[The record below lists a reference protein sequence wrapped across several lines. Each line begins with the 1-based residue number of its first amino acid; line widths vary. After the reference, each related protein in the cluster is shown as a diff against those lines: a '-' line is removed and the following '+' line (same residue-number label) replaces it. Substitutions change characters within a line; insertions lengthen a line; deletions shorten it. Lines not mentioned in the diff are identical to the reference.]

1 MSSLN
6 KVDIKRCVITPAD
19 SAGSVNLEDLEKT
32 NSHDYAEN
40 KSVVHVDYFE
50 DILSPSITVY
60 VHISETNNILS
71 KLEGGESK
79 GVRGY
84 ELSLIHISEPTRPY

>member
-32 NSHDYAEN
+32 NSHDYALN
-40 KSVVHVDYFE
+40 QSVVHVDYFE
-50 DILSPSITVY
+50 DILSPSITV
-60 VHISETNNILS
+60 
-71 KLEGGESK
+71 
-79 GVRGY
+79 
-84 ELSLIHISEPTRPY
+84 